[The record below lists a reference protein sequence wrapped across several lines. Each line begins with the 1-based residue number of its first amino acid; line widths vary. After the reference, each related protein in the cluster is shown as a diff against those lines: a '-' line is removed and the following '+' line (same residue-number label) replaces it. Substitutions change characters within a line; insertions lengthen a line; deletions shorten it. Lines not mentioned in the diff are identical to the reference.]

1 MIYYVT
7 TQQEAFEHDQYQVC
21 SVEESLKLID
31 SFTNHMIQFDTET
44 TGLDP
49 HIDRALLVQFGN
61 IEETIQVV
69 VNASEVNIRLYKD
82 VIEHSFIIGQ
92 NIKFDIK
99 VMFGFNIIIRNC
111 YDTLTAE
118 QVLYMGYP
126 NFMVG
131 CSEEQ
136 MMSYCEYVDGI
147 VGWEDLK
154 KDEKKKRLY
163 RDIPDVAEFI
173 YEHSGVGLKALV
185 YRYLGEE
192 MSKEVREEFTQ
203 DLDRLESR
211 HIIYAGKDV
220 QPLYRLMQMQVQ
232 RLRKLNLIQA
242 AKVECQ
248 FIPAVAYYEWCGVHM
263 NVPLWQQKMASDYKK
278 MTEALRKLNQYVV
291 DFGDSRFLS
300 INLQGDLFLGWD
312 IAPKCNINWNSNKQ
326 VIPFLTALGFNC
338 KGIDKKTKEEKDS
351 IDASVLEPQR
361 HVNPEFY
368 DIYLAYTEAQKVCS
382 TYGQNYLNAINPYTN
397 RVHTTFRA
405 IGTDT
410 GRLACG
416 SQKQNQSLA
425 RIKGLPVSKEVKDT
439 KLKCAYPQ
447 LQNLPADE
455 ITRACF
461 CAEKGNVWISID
473 YCGQESVLM
482 ADFSQDKAMMDV
494 FLKGEDMHSTVA
506 YMIYP
511 KEIPRDTPI
520 KDIKK
525 LYKHYRQEAKGPEFC
540 FAYAGNDSTLVQQY
554 GMDKE
559 VAKSIYDNYM
569 KGFPGIA
576 KFQQRQKR
584 FVVDNGYILIS
595 PVTGHKA
602 FWWDWKWWK
611 KVQASYTPEFW
622 EEYRTYHKGTGDEV
636 ARKVSKHFKAK
647 TKWEKNAC
655 NSPLQG
661 CGAIIFKRFNKT
673 LFDWIVDNG
682 YFNIVKLCIPV
693 HDETNVEAPAEIG
706 ELVKDTIQTIMREEA
721 KPFLH
726 SLVLDADESRFSVCI
741 NDFSYDGTI
750 IAHKNDL
757 VCINEHSFHNVTEDK
772 WYFIDVKDKSCFDS
786 KGPLPTYWIH

>member
-7 TQQEAFEHDQYQVC
+7 IQQGAFECNDYQVC
-21 SVEESLKLID
+21 SVRESLQLIG
-31 SFTNHMIQFDTET
+31 SFTNHMILLDTET

-49 HIDRALLVQFGN
+49 HIDKALLVQFGN
-61 IEETIQVV
+61 IEGTVQIV
-69 VNASEVNIRLYKD
+69 VNASEVDIRLYKN
-82 VIEHSFIIGQ
+82 VLESGFIIGQ

-99 VMFGFNIIIRNC
+99 VMFAYGIIIRNC
-111 YDTLTAE
+111 YDTMTAE

-126 NFMVG
+126 NFMIG
-131 CSEEQ
+131 CTEDI
-136 MMSYCEYVDGI
+136 MMQYCKYVDSI
-147 VGWEDLK
+147 TGWKDLK

-163 RDIPDVAEFI
+163 RDIPNVAEFI
-173 YEHSGVGLKALV
+173 YEHSGVGLKALM
-185 YRYLGEE
+185 YRYFGEE

-203 DLDRLESR
+203 DLDRIETK
-211 HIIYAGKDV
+211 HIIYAAKDV
-220 QPLYRLMQMQVQ
+220 QPLYRLMQKQVQ
-232 RLRKLNLIQA
+232 RLKQKGLMQA
-242 AKVECQ
+242 AKIECL
-248 FIPAVAYYEWCGVHM
+248 FIPSDAYYEWCGVHM
-263 NVPLWQQKMASDYKK
+263 NVPLWQKKMASDYKK
-278 MTEALRKLNQYVV
+278 MTEALEKLNQYVV
-291 DFGDSRFLS
+291 DFNDSRFLKT
-300 INLQGDLFLGWD
+300 NLQGDLFTGWD
-312 IAPKCNINWNSNKQ
+312 TAPKCNINWNSGKQ

-338 KGIDKKTKEEKDS
+338 RGIDKKTKEEKDS

-368 DIYLAYTEAQKVCS
+368 DVYLSYTEAQKVCS
-382 TYGQNYLNAINPYTN
+382 TYGQNYLNAINPYTD

-425 RIKGLPVSKEVKDT
+425 KIKGLPDTKEVKDT

-511 KEIPRDTPI
+511 NEIPRDTPI
-520 KDIKK
+520 KDIKR

-559 VAKSIYDNYM
+559 VAKNIYDNYM

-576 KFQQRQKR
+576 KFQQQKKK

-611 KVQASYTPEFW
+611 EVQTSYTSEFW
-622 EEYRTYHKGTGDEV
+622 DEYRACHKGTGDEV
-636 ARKVSKHFKAK
+636 ARKVSEHFKAK

-661 CGAIIFKRFNKT
+661 TGAIIFKKFNKT

-682 YFNIVKLCIPV
+682 YFNIVKFCIPV
-693 HDETNVEAPAEIG
+693 HDEINVECPADMAEM
-706 ELVKDTIQTIMREEA
+706 VKNKIQEVMKQEA
-721 KPFLH
+721 QPFLK
-726 SLVLDADESRFSVCI
+726 SLTLDSDASISD
-741 NDFSYDGTI
+741 
-750 IAHKNDL
+750 H
-757 VCINEHSFHNVTEDK
+757 
-772 WYFIDVKDKSCFDS
+772 
-786 KGPLPTYWIH
+786 WIH

>member
-7 TQQEAFEHDQYQVC
+7 IQQEAFEHKDYQVC
-21 SVEESLKLID
+21 SVEESLNLIN
-31 SFTNHMIQFDTET
+31 SFTNHIIQLDTET

-49 HIDRALLVQFGN
+49 HIDKALLVQFGN
-61 IEETIQVV
+61 IEETVQVV
-69 VNASEVNIRLYKD
+69 VNASEINIKLYKEA
-82 VIEHSFIIGQ
+82 IESAFIVGQ
-92 NIKFDIK
+92 NLKFDIK
-99 VMFGFNIIIRNC
+99 VLFAFGIIVRKC
-111 YDTLTAE
+111 YDTMTSE
-118 QVLYMGYP
+118 QILYMAYP

-131 CSEEQ
+131 CTEEI
-136 MMSYCEYVDGI
+136 MMQYCEYVDSI
-147 VGWEDLK
+147 PGWEDLK
-154 KDEKKKRLY
+154 KEEKKKRLY
-163 RDIPDVAEFI
+163 RDIPNVAEFV
-173 YEHSGVGLKALV
+173 YEHSGVGLKALM
-185 YRYLGEE
+185 YRYFGEE

-203 DLDRLESR
+203 DLQRIETK
-211 HIIYAGKDV
+211 HIIYAAKDV
-220 QPLYRLMQMQVQ
+220 QPLYRLMQMQVK
-232 RLRKLNLIQA
+232 RLKELGLLQA

-278 MTEALRKLNQYVV
+278 MTEALEKLNQYVV
-291 DFGDSRFLS
+291 DFGDSRFLK

-312 IAPKCNINWNSNKQ
+312 TTPKCNINWNSNKQ

-368 DIYLAYTEAQKVCS
+368 DVYLAYTEAQKVCS
-382 TYGQNYLNAINPYTN
+382 TYGQNYLNAINPYTD
-397 RVHTTFRA
+397 RIHTTFRA
-405 IGTDT
+405 LGTDT

-425 RIKGLPVSKEVKDT
+425 KLKGLPVVKEVKDT

-455 ITRACF
+455 ITRASF

-506 YMIYP
+506 YMIFP
-511 KEIPRDTPI
+511 NDIPRDTPI
-520 KDIKK
+520 KNIKK
-525 LYKHYRQEAKGPEFC
+525 LYKHFRQEAKGPEFC

-554 GMDKE
+554 GMDPQ

-576 KFQQRQKR
+576 KFQQKQKNH
-584 FVVDNGYILIS
+584 VVQNGYILIS

-611 KVQASYTPEFW
+611 KVEASQDNAFW
-622 EEYRTYHKGTGDEV
+622 TDYRENHKGTGDEV

-661 CGAIIFKRFNKT
+661 SGAIIFKRFNKV

-682 YFNIVKLCIPV
+682 YFNTVKFCIPV
-693 HDETNVEAPAEIG
+693 HDEINVECPEAMAE
-706 ELVKDTIQTIMREEA
+706 EVKNKIQEVMKSEA
-721 KPFLH
+721 QPFLK
-726 SLVLDADESRFSVCI
+726 SLTLDSDASVS
-741 NDFSYDGTI
+741 D
-750 IAHKNDL
+750 H
-757 VCINEHSFHNVTEDK
+757 
-772 WYFIDVKDKSCFDS
+772 
-786 KGPLPTYWIH
+786 WIH

>member
-1 MIYYVT
+1 MIYFVT
-7 TQQEAFEHDQYQVC
+7 AQQQAFETEEYQLC
-21 SVEESLKLID
+21 SIED
-31 SFTNHMIQFDTET
+31 SIKMIETFTSHIIQLDTET

-49 HIDRALLVQFGN
+49 HIDKCWLLQFGN
-61 IEETIQVV
+61 IEETIQIVV
-69 VNASEVNIRLYKD
+69 DAFTIDIKVYKD
-82 VIEHSFIIGQ
+82 VIEKSFIIGQ
-92 NIKFDIK
+92 NLKFDIK
-99 VMFGFNIIIRNC
+99 VLFAHDIIIRNC
-111 YDTLTAE
+111 YDTMTGE

-131 CSEEQ
+131 CTEEI
-136 MMSYCEYVDGI
+136 MMQYCEYTDSQSD
-147 VGWEDLK
+147 WEDLK

-163 RDIPDVAEFI
+163 RDRPHVAEFI

-185 YRYLGEE
+185 YRYFGED

-203 DLDRLESR
+203 DLNKLETR
-211 HIIYAGKDV
+211 HILYAAGDV
-220 QPLYRLMQMQVQ
+220 KPLYRLMKLQVA
-232 RLRKLNLIQA
+232 RLKELGLILA
-242 AKVECQ
+242 AKVECL
-248 FIPAVAYYEWCGVHM
+248 FIPSVAYYEWCGVHM
-263 NVPLWQQKMASDYKK
+263 NVPLWQQKMADDYKK
-278 MTEALRKLNQYVV
+278 MSEALENLNQYVV
-291 DFGDSRFLS
+291 NFGDARFLK

-312 IAPKCNINWNSNKQ
+312 TTPKCNINWNSNKQ

-338 KGIDKKTKEEKDS
+338 RGIDKKTKEEKDS

-382 TYGQNYLNAINPYTN
+382 TYGQNYLNAINPYTD

-405 IGTDT
+405 LGTDT

-425 RIKGLPVSKEVKDT
+425 KIKGLPVVKEAKDT

-506 YMIYP
+506 YMIFP
-511 KEIPRDTPI
+511 NDIPRDTPI
-520 KDIKK
+520 KNIKK
-525 LYKHYRQEAKGPEFC
+525 LYKHFRQEAKGPEFC

-554 GMDKE
+554 GMDPQ

-576 KFQQRQKR
+576 KFQQKQKNH
-584 FVVDNGYILIS
+584 VVQNGYILIS

-611 KVQASYTPEFW
+611 KVEASQDNAFW
-622 EEYRTYHKGTGDEV
+622 TDYRENHKGTGDEV

-661 CGAIIFKRFNKT
+661 SGAIIFKKFNKV

-682 YFNIVKLCIPV
+682 YFNIVKFCIPV
-693 HDETNVEAPAEIG
+693 HDEINVECPEAMAE
-706 ELVKDTIQTIMREEA
+706 EVKNKVQEVMKSEA
-721 KPFLH
+721 QPFLK
-726 SLVLDADESRFSVCI
+726 SLTLDSDASVS
-741 NDFSYDGTI
+741 D
-750 IAHKNDL
+750 H
-757 VCINEHSFHNVTEDK
+757 
-772 WYFIDVKDKSCFDS
+772 
-786 KGPLPTYWIH
+786 WIH